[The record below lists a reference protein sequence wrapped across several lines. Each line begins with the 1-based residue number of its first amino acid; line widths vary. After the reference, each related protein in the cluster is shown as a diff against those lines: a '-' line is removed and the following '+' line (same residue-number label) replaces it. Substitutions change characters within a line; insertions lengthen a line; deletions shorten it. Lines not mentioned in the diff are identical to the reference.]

1 MHLDLPSPT
10 YRLDGTHFAHLQ
22 QLRRSLSRSPS
33 KPSRFQLHKS
43 DSPRS
48 PISPLALA
56 RAFSP
61 KAHKPTSP
69 IKTFSES
76 SFGQAV
82 PPKKKFTLR
91 RSTANFKASPRTRQ
105 NSKSP
110 RRNVLGDSPTGGN
123 STTPFYTRI
132 AFGQENDTPAR
143 PSSSDSLE
151 SMDTDCRMFG
161 LNDKPIN
168 FEFAQRRPDL
178 SPGAPVKSSPLKRND
193 GVMNLSGTPTGFS
206 PVAKRRSLQSVSNLG
221 NDFESIFDQVTK
233 RDNIH
238 TVQSPMEDETTM
250 NGFDFS
256 TPINPSQ
263 SPVRRATSLRK
274 STVMQRNANSPRPKP
289 AFDGEFAMPGL
300 AASKSR
306 NRMSLDGAIGQSTTP
321 TQTPFRKSTFDAG
334 RMGLPTP
341 FVRSTAGAS
350 QPHPL
355 SHAHT
360 PSSTTSS
367 VGGFTPMAPPRAP
380 HFAAPPGRLN
390 QSHQFSRSLPIGV
403 PRPHAPEGEH
413 DSFDTPF
420 KSVQQA
426 PVAFS
431 TGLMSKKNRNADEP
445 ANVYVMPD
453 TPSKRQSFPP
463 AQADRT
469 DVIDTPLVKR
479 GGSLFGDWNRPQP
492 QFGTTSTPF
501 SAHVSKLSTESF
513 GKGTSI
519 FGNMSGSLQRRG
531 SIVSVDGDDDLPDSQ
546 SPTAN
551 RTMVDTMADN
561 DASVD
566 DMPPTPTKGHGASSR
581 RSKESSLRRKTF
593 RSRPTI
599 GDDTFAAPEVAN
611 DFNCKSSPNTVAA
624 ASHDKSTSRPRE
636 HLKSTDY
643 DPTSVQASLARD
655 RFLRR
660 TKTLG
665 RPSPLSQQILR
676 TAFLPFS
683 SEANANQPLASIISF
698 GSSSPGSPGLNSS
711 FQPTEQNRL
720 SIAGNRRGSMNFNSS
735 VSTFPPATPTTPRDH
750 SVFFAENKG
759 AIPIGLTKNDVDEA
773 ISSRFHEVKEL
784 DGGEGEFSKVYR
796 VSQPVQGTTSNSPA
810 GSQVWVVKKS
820 KKPYTGKGDR
830 ERKMREVEILY
841 ALRGN
846 EHVLHVNDHWEANSH
861 LYIQTEYCE
870 GGNLRRFLDTV
881 GYSSRLDDFRIWKI
895 LLELSQV
902 SYSRIYIRPVLTMLK
917 GLTFIHN
924 SGYIHLDLK
933 PANILIDFGGSLKI
947 ADFGLASSWPAPKG
961 IDGEGDRHYLA
972 PEALCGRFDKPADVF
987 ALGMMLTE
995 IAGNCVIPENGT
1007 YWTKLRS
1014 GEFEHV
1020 LPSLTWSAD
1029 SSTLSRD
1036 GNGDPILENSLDA
1049 FLMSDEPQPTVQLR
1063 TASSPEE
1070 ELARAPKFMV
1080 DYTDSNTMDQV
1091 VKAMLH
1097 PDPDQRPTA
1106 EQVLQCFGC
1115 QWVDQRRRAGA
1126 TVYEGNFGPGED
1138 VLATYV
1144 LDDTDADM
1152 MDMS

>member
-1 MHLDLPSPT
+1 MAFASYSPHREGGTMHLDLPSPT

-76 SFGQAV
+76 PLGQAA
-82 PPKKKFTLR
+82 PPKKRITLR

-123 STTPFYTRI
+123 TTTPFYTRL

-143 PSSSDSLE
+143 PSSSESFE
-151 SMDTDCRMFG
+151 SMDTDCRKFG
-161 LNDKPIN
+161 LNDKPIK

-178 SPGAPVKSSPLKRND
+178 SPGAPGKSSPLKRND

-206 PVAKRRSLQSVSNLG
+206 PVAKRRSLQGVVANLD
-221 NDFESIFDQVTK
+221 NDFESIFGQALR
-233 RDNIH
+233 RDG
-238 TVQSPMEDETTM
+238 TSQSPMDTEEADDE
-250 NGFDFS
+250 FDFS
-256 TPINPSQ
+256 TPMTSQ
-263 SPVRRATSLRK
+263 SPVRKTSLRK

-289 AFDGEFAMPGL
+289 AFDGEFAVPGL

-306 NRMSLDGAIGQSTTP
+306 TRMSLDASVGQSTTP

-380 HFAAPPGRLN
+380 HFAAPPHRPN

-403 PRPHAPEGEH
+403 PRPYAPDEEH

-453 TPSKRQSFPP
+453 TPSKRQSYPP
-463 AQADRT
+463 AQADKT

-519 FGNMSGSLQRRG
+519 FGNIGGSQQRRG
-531 SIVSVDGDDDLPDSQ
+531 SMVSVDGDDEPLDSQ

-551 RTMVDTMADN
+551 RTMVDTMADS
-561 DASVD
+561 DANTD
-566 DMPPTPTKGHGASSR
+566 DMPPTPTKGHGSTSR

-593 RSRPTI
+593 RSRPSI
-599 GDDTFAAPEVAN
+599 SNDTFAAPELAN
-611 DFNCKSSPNTVAA
+611 DFNS
-624 ASHDKSTSRPRE
+624 
-636 HLKSTDY
+636 
-643 DPTSVQASLARD
+643 
-655 RFLRR
+655 
-660 TKTLG
+660 
-665 RPSPLSQQILR
+665 
-676 TAFLPFS
+676 
-683 SEANANQPLASIISF
+683 SIISF
-698 GSSSPGSPGLNSS
+698 GSSSPVSPRMDSS
-711 FQPTEQNRL
+711 FQPTEPSRL

-773 ISSRFHEVKEL
+773 ISSRFLEVKEL
-784 DGGEGEFSKVYR
+784 DGSEGEFSKVYR
-796 VSQPVQGTTSNSPA
+796 VSHPVEGTTANTPA

-841 ALRGN
+841 ALRGSD
-846 EHVLHVNDHWEANSH
+846 HVLHINDHWEANSH
-861 LYIQTEYCE
+861 LYIQSEYCE

-895 LLELSQV
+895 LLELSQ
-902 SYSRIYIRPVLTMLK
+902 

-972 PEALCGRFDKPADVF
+972 PEALSGRFDKPADVF

-1036 GNGDPILENSLDA
+1036 GNGDPLTENSLDT
-1049 FLMSDEPQPTVQLR
+1049 FLMSDEPQATVQVR

-1080 DYTDSNTMDQV
+1080 DYTDPNTMDQV

-1115 QWVDQRRRAGA
+1115 QWVEQRRRAGA

-1144 LDDTDADM
+1144 LDEVDADM

>member
-10 YRLDGTHFAHLQ
+10 YRLDGQHFAHLQ

-69 IKTFSES
+69 IKTFPES
-76 SFGQAV
+76 PLGQAV

-110 RRNVLGDSPTGGN
+110 RRNVLGDSPIGGN
-123 STTPFYTRI
+123 STTPFYTRST
-132 AFGQENDTPAR
+132 FGQENDTPAR
-143 PSSSDSLE
+143 PSSSESLE
-151 SMDTDCRMFG
+151 SMDTDCRKFG
-161 LNDKPIN
+161 LNDKPIK

-193 GVMNLSGTPTGFS
+193 GVMNLGGTPTGFS

-221 NDFESIFDQVTK
+221 NDFESIFDQVRM
-233 RDNIH
+233 RDSIH
-238 TVQSPMEDETTM
+238 AVQSPMENEETR

-256 TPINPSQ
+256 TPLNPSQ
-263 SPVRRATSLRK
+263 SPMRRATSLRK

-300 AASKSR
+300 AASKTR
-306 NRMSLDGAIGQSTTP
+306 NRMSLDGAIAQSTTP
-321 TQTPFRKSTFDAG
+321 TQTPFKKSIFDAG

-341 FVRSTAGAS
+341 FARSTAGAS

-355 SHAHT
+355 ATAHT

-380 HFAAPPGRLN
+380 HFAAPPSRPN

-403 PRPHAPEGEH
+403 PRPHAPEGDN

-431 TGLMSKKNRNADEP
+431 TGLMSKKNRNADET
-445 ANVYVMPD
+445 ANLYVMPD
-453 TPSKRQSFPP
+453 TPSKRQSYPP
-463 AQADRT
+463 AQADKT

-479 GGSLFGDWNRPQP
+479 GGSLFGDFHRPQP

-501 SAHVSKLSTESF
+501 SAHVSKFSTESF
-513 GKGTSI
+513 GKGISV
-519 FGNMSGSLQRRG
+519 FGNLGASSQRRG
-531 SIVSVDGDDDLPDSQ
+531 SFVSVDGDDDLPDSQ

-551 RTMVDTMADN
+551 RTMAVDSMTDT
-561 DASVD
+561 DANVD
-566 DMPPTPTKGHGASSR
+566 DLPPTPTKTHGASSR

-593 RSRPTI
+593 RSRPSI
-599 GDDTFAAPEVAN
+599 GNDTFAAPEVV
-611 DFNCKSSPNTVAA
+611 DEFNCKSNPETLTA
-624 ASHDKSTSRPRE
+624 ASHDKT
-636 HLKSTDY
+636 HLDSADCNS
-643 DPTSVQASLARD
+643 PSVHASLART

-660 TKTLG
+660 TKTFG

-676 TAFLPFS
+676 TSLLLPFS
-683 SEANANQPLASIISF
+683 AANANPLAASIISF
-698 GSSSPGSPGLNSS
+698 GSSSPGSPGLDSS
-711 FQPTEQNRL
+711 FQPHETNRL

-759 AIPIGLTKNDVDEA
+759 AIPIGLTKNDIDES

-784 DGGEGEFSKVYR
+784 DGSEGEFSKVYR
-796 VSQPVQGTTSNSPA
+796 VSQPVQGSIPNSPA
-810 GSQVWVVKKS
+810 GSNVWVVKKS

-846 EHVLHVNDHWEANSH
+846 NHVLNVNDHWEANSH

-881 GYSSRLDDFRIWKI
+881 GYSSRLDDFRIWKV
-895 LLELSQV
+895 LLELSEV
-902 SYSRIYIRPVLTMLK
+902 RSSILSVRLALT
-917 GLTFIHN
+917 I
-924 SGYIHLDLK
+924 S
-933 PANILIDFGGSLKI
+933 
-947 ADFGLASSWPAPKG
+947 
-961 IDGEGDRHYLA
+961 
-972 PEALCGRFDKPADVF
+972 
-987 ALGMMLTE
+987 
-995 IAGNCVIPENGT
+995 
-1007 YWTKLRS
+1007 
-1014 GEFEHV
+1014 
-1020 LPSLTWSAD
+1020 
-1029 SSTLSRD
+1029 
-1036 GNGDPILENSLDA
+1036 
-1049 FLMSDEPQPTVQLR
+1049 
-1063 TASSPEE
+1063 
-1070 ELARAPKFMV
+1070 
-1080 DYTDSNTMDQV
+1080 
-1091 VKAMLH
+1091 
-1097 PDPDQRPTA
+1097 
-1106 EQVLQCFGC
+1106 
-1115 QWVDQRRRAGA
+1115 
-1126 TVYEGNFGPGED
+1126 
-1138 VLATYV
+1138 
-1144 LDDTDADM
+1144 
-1152 MDMS
+1152 

>member
-1 MHLDLPSPT
+1 MAFASYSPHREGGTMHLDLPSPT

-76 SFGQAV
+76 PLGQAV

-110 RRNVLGDSPTGGN
+110 RRNVLSDSPTGGN

-143 PSSSDSLE
+143 PSSSESFE
-151 SMDTDCRMFG
+151 SMDTDCRKFG
-161 LNDKPIN
+161 LNDKPIK

-221 NDFESIFDQVTK
+221 NDFESIFDQVAK
-233 RDNIH
+233 RDSIH
-238 TVQSPMEDETTM
+238 AVQSPMENEETM
-250 NGFDFS
+250 GGFDFS
-256 TPINPSQ
+256 TPVNASQ
-263 SPVRRATSLRK
+263 SPVRRTTSLRK

-341 FVRSTAGAS
+341 FVRSTAGAA

-367 VGGFTPMAPPRAP
+367 AGGFTPMAPPRAP
-380 HFAAPPGRLN
+380 HFAAPPSRPN

-403 PRPHAPEGEH
+403 PRPHAPEGDH

-431 TGLMSKKNRNADEP
+431 TGLMSKKNRNADEHV
-445 ANVYVMPD
+445 NVYVMPD
-453 TPSKRQSFPP
+453 TPSKRQSYPP
-463 AQADRT
+463 AQADRA

-519 FGNMSGSLQRRG
+519 FGNLNGSLQRRG

-551 RTMVDTMADN
+551 RTMVDTMTDN

-599 GDDTFAAPEVAN
+599 GNDTFAAPEVAN
-611 DFNCKSSPNTVAA
+611 EFNCKSNPSTNPAA
-624 ASHDKSTSRPRE
+624 LRNAS
-636 HLKSTDY
+636 
-643 DPTSVQASLARD
+643 DPLSCEILRLANCETPFVETSVSKV
-655 RFLRR
+655 RFSRR
-660 TKTLG
+660 TTTLG
-665 RPSPLSQQILR
+665 RPSPLSQQI
-676 TAFLPFS
+676 FP
-683 SEANANQPLASIISF
+683 SIISF
-698 GSSSPGSPGLNSS
+698 GSSSPGSPGMDSS
-711 FQPTEQNRL
+711 FQQNEQNRL
-720 SIAGNRRGSMNFNSS
+720 SITGTRRGSMNFNSS

-796 VSQPVQGTTSNSPA
+796 VSQPVQGTTPNSPA

-895 LLELSQV
+895 LLELSQ
-902 SYSRIYIRPVLTMLK
+902 

-947 ADFGLASSWPAPKG
+947 ADFGLASTWPAPKG

-972 PEALCGRFDKPADVF
+972 PEALSGRFDKPADVF

-995 IAGNCVIPENGT
+995 IAGNCVIPENGL

-1014 GEFEHV
+1014 GEFDAV

-1029 SSTLSRD
+1029 SGTLSRD
-1036 GNGDPILENSLDA
+1036 GNGDPILENSLDT
-1049 FLMSDEPQPTVQLR
+1049 FLMSDEPQPTVQVR
-1063 TASSPEE
+1063 SASSPEE

-1080 DYTDSNTMDQV
+1080 DYMDPNTMDQV

-1106 EQVLQCFGC
+1106 EQVLHCFGC

-1126 TVYEGNFGPGED
+1126 TVYEGNFGPDED

-1144 LDDTDADM
+1144 LDDAEADM

>member
-1 MHLDLPSPT
+1 MAFASYSPHREGGTMHLDLPSPT

-69 IKTFSES
+69 IKTYPES
-76 SFGQAV
+76 PLGQSV

-123 STTPFYTRI
+123 TTTPFYTRI
-132 AFGQENDTPAR
+132 AYGQENDTPAGR
-143 PSSSDSLE
+143 PSSSESLE
-151 SMDTDCRMFG
+151 SMDTDCRKFG
-161 LNDKPIN
+161 LNDKPIK

-206 PVAKRRSLQSVSNLG
+206 PVAKRRSLHSVANLS
-221 NDFESIFDQVTK
+221 NDFESIFGDA
-233 RDNIH
+233 RNNA
-238 TVQSPMEDETTM
+238 VQSPMENEETR

-256 TPINPSQ
+256 TPITSQ
-263 SPVRRATSLRK
+263 SPVRRTTSLRK
-274 STVMQRNANSPRPKP
+274 STVMQRNANSPKPKP
-289 AFDGEFAMPGL
+289 AYDGEFAMPGL

-306 NRMSLDGAIGQSTTP
+306 NRMSLDGAVGQSTTP

-350 QPHPL
+350 QTPHPL
-355 SHAHT
+355 SHAETAHT
-360 PSSTTSS
+360 PASTTSS

-380 HFAAPPGRLN
+380 HFAAPPGRQN

-420 KSVQQA
+420 KSVHQA
-426 PVAFS
+426 PVPFS
-431 TGLMSKKNRNADEP
+431 TGLISKKNRNADEGA

-453 TPSKRQSFPP
+453 TPSKRQSYPP
-463 AQADRT
+463 AQADKT

-501 SAHVSKLSTESF
+501 SAHVSKFSTESF
-513 GKGTSI
+513 GKGTSV
-519 FGNMSGSLQRRG
+519 FGNMGGSLGRRG
-531 SIVSVDGDDDLPDSQ
+531 SIISVDGDDDLPDSQ

-551 RTMVDTMADN
+551 RTMVDSMADN
-561 DASVD
+561 DTSVD

-593 RSRPTI
+593 RSRPSI
-599 GDDTFAAPEVAN
+599 GNDTFAAPETVN
-611 DFNCKSSPNTVAA
+611 EFNS
-624 ASHDKSTSRPRE
+624 
-636 HLKSTDY
+636 
-643 DPTSVQASLARD
+643 
-655 RFLRR
+655 
-660 TKTLG
+660 
-665 RPSPLSQQILR
+665 
-676 TAFLPFS
+676 
-683 SEANANQPLASIISF
+683 SIISF
-698 GSSSPGSPGLNSS
+698 GSSSPASPGLDSS
-711 FQPTEQNRL
+711 FQPNEQSRL
-720 SIAGNRRGSMNFNSS
+720 SIGGNRRGSMNFNSS

-796 VSQPVQGTTSNSPA
+796 VSQPVQGSATNSPA

-820 KKPYTGKGDR
+820 KKPYLGKGDR
-830 ERKMREVEILY
+830 DRKMREVEILY

-846 EHVLHVNDHWEANSH
+846 EHVLNVNNHWEANSH

-895 LLELSQV
+895 LLELSQ
-902 SYSRIYIRPVLTMLK
+902 

-972 PEALCGRFDKPADVF
+972 PEALSGRFDKPADVF

-1036 GNGDPILENSLDA
+1036 GNGDPIPENSIDG
-1049 FLMSDEPQPTVQLR
+1049 FLMSDEPHVQVR

-1080 DYTDSNTMDQV
+1080 DYTDANTMDQV

-1097 PDPDQRPTA
+1097 PDPDARPTA

-1138 VLATYV
+1138 VLATYS
-1144 LDDTDADM
+1144 LDDADADM

>member
-1 MHLDLPSPT
+1 MAFASYSPHREGGTMHLDLPSPT

-69 IKTFSES
+69 IKTLPES
-76 SFGQAV
+76 PLDQAV
-82 PPKKKFTLR
+82 PAKKKFTLR

-105 NSKSP
+105 KSKSP
-110 RRNVLGDSPTGGN
+110 RRVLGDSPTSGN
-123 STTPFYTRI
+123 STTPFYAPPI
-132 AFGQENDTPAR
+132 FGQENTPAR
-143 PSSSDSLE
+143 PSSSESLE
-151 SMDTDCRMFG
+151 SMDTDCRKFG
-161 LNDKPIN
+161 LNDKPIK

-206 PVAKRRSLQSVSNLG
+206 PVAKRRSLHSVSNLG
-221 NDFESIFDQVTK
+221 TDFESIFNEPIA
-233 RDNIH
+233 RNSIH
-238 TVQSPMEDETTM
+238 AVQSPMDSDETRTE
-250 NGFDFS
+250 FDFS
-256 TPINPSQ
+256 TPMNQSQ
-263 SPVRRATSLRK
+263 SPVRRTTSLRK
-274 STVMQRNANSPRPKP
+274 STVLQRNANSPRPKP

-306 NRMSLDGAIGQSTTP
+306 NRMSLDSSLNQSTTP

-360 PSSTTSS
+360 PSSTTSG

-380 HFAAPPGRLN
+380 HFAAPPSRPN
-390 QSHQFSRSLPIGV
+390 ASHQFSRSLPIGV
-403 PRPHAPEGEH
+403 PRPHAPEGDH

-420 KSVQQA
+420 KSVQEV

-431 TGLMSKKNRNADEP
+431 TGLLSKKNRNADEP
-445 ANVYVMPD
+445 TNVYVMPD
-453 TPSKRQSFPP
+453 TPSKRQSYPP

-479 GGSLFGDWNRPQP
+479 GGSLFGDFNRPQP

-501 SAHVSKLSTESF
+501 SAHVSKFSTESF
-513 GKGTSI
+513 GKGTGV
-519 FGNMSGSLQRRG
+519 FGNMGGSLQRRG
-531 SIVSVDGDDDLPDSQ
+531 SFVSVDGDDELPDSQ

-551 RTMVDTMADN
+551 RTMIDT
-561 DASVD
+561 DASID

-599 GDDTFAAPEVAN
+599 GNDTFAAPEVN
-611 DFNCKSSPNTVAA
+611 DFNSSM
-624 ASHDKSTSRPRE
+624 
-636 HLKSTDY
+636 
-643 DPTSVQASLARD
+643 
-655 RFLRR
+655 
-660 TKTLG
+660 
-665 RPSPLSQQILR
+665 
-676 TAFLPFS
+676 
-683 SEANANQPLASIISF
+683 ISF
-698 GSSSPGSPGLNSS
+698 GSSSPGSPLDSS
-711 FQPTEQNRL
+711 FQPTETNRL
-720 SIAGNRRGSMNFNSS
+720 SIAGHRRGSMNFNSS
-735 VSTFPPATPTTPRDH
+735 ISTLPPATPTTPRDH
-750 SVFFAENKG
+750 SVFFAEDKG

-773 ISSRFHEVKEL
+773 ISSRFREVKEL

-796 VSQPVQGTTSNSPA
+796 VSQPVQGSPRNSPA

-820 KKPYTGKGDR
+820 KKPYLGVGDR
-830 ERKMREVEILY
+830 NRKMREVEVLY

-846 EHVLHVNDHWEANSH
+846 DHVLNINDHWEHNSH
-861 LYIQTEYCE
+861 LYIQSEYCE

-895 LLELSQV
+895 LLELSQ
-902 SYSRIYIRPVLTMLK
+902 

-1036 GNGDPILENSLDA
+1036 GNGDPIPENNVSLDT
-1049 FLMSDEPQPTVQLR
+1049 FLMSDTDIDPLSTVEVR
-1063 TASSPEE
+1063 AASSPEE
-1070 ELARAPKFMV
+1070 DLARAPKFMI
-1080 DYTDSNTMDQV
+1080 DYTDPNTMDQV

-1097 PDPDQRPTA
+1097 PVPEERPTA

-1115 QWVDQRRRAGA
+1115 QWVDHRRRAGA

-1138 VLATYV
+1138 VLATYALEDV
-1144 LDDTDADM
+1144 DADM

>member
-1 MHLDLPSPT
+1 MAFASYSPHREAGTMHLDLPSPT

-69 IKTFSES
+69 IKTFFES
-76 SFGQAV
+76 PLAQAV
-82 PPKKKFTLR
+82 PAKKKFTLR
-91 RSTANFKASPRTRQ
+91 RPTANFKASPRARQ

-110 RRNVLGDSPTGGN
+110 RRVLGDSPTGAN
-123 STTPFYTRI
+123 STTPFYTRPTV
-132 AFGQENDTPAR
+132 GQENDTPAR

-151 SMDTDCRMFG
+151 SMDTDCRKFG
-161 LNDKPIN
+161 LNDKPIK
-168 FEFAQRRPDL
+168 FEFAHRRPDL
-178 SPGAPVKSSPLKRND
+178 SPGPPVKSSPLKRND

-206 PVAKRRSLQSVSNLG
+206 PVAKRRSLHSVSNLG
-221 NDFESIFDQVTK
+221 TDFESIFD
-233 RDNIH
+233 RNSMH
-238 TVQSPMEDETTM
+238 AVQSPMEEEETQ
-250 NGFDFS
+250 NEFDFS
-256 TPINPSQ
+256 TPANPSQ
-263 SPVRRATSLRK
+263 SPMRRATSLRK

-306 NRMSLDGAIGQSTTP
+306 NRMSLDSSLGQSTTP

-360 PSSTTSS
+360 PSSTTSGL
-367 VGGFTPMAPPRAP
+367 GGMTPMAPPRAP
-380 HFAAPPGRLN
+380 HFAAPPGRPN

-453 TPSKRQSFPP
+453 TPSKRQSYPP

-479 GGSLFGDWNRPQP
+479 GGSLFGDFNRPQP

-501 SAHVSKLSTESF
+501 SAHVSKFSTGSF
-513 GKGTSI
+513 GKGTSV
-519 FGNMSGSLQRRG
+519 FGNMGGSLQRRG
-531 SIVSVDGDDDLPDSQ
+531 SMVSVDGDDDLPDSQ

-551 RTMVDTMADN
+551 RTMVDT
-561 DASVD
+561 DASID

-593 RSRPTI
+593 RSRPSI
-599 GDDTFAAPEVAN
+599 GNDTFAAPEVAN
-611 DFNCKSSPNTVAA
+611 DFNGKSSPHTVAT
-624 ASHDKSTSRPRE
+624 ASHDKSSSPPSRGEQLDSKNCTSSPA
-636 HLKSTDY
+636 
-643 DPTSVQASLARD
+643 QASLTRT

-660 TKTLG
+660 TKRLG
-665 RPSPLSQQILR
+665 RPSPLSRQIL
-676 TAFLPFS
+676 P
-683 SEANANQPLASIISF
+683 SIISF
-698 GSSSPGSPGLNSS
+698 GSSSPGSPLDSS
-711 FQPTEQNRL
+711 FQPAETNRL

-750 SVFFAENKG
+750 SVFFAEDKG

-773 ISSRFHEVKEL
+773 ISSRFREVKEL

-796 VSQPVQGTTSNSPA
+796 VSQSVQGSTQDTPA

-820 KKPYTGKGDR
+820 KKPYTGQGDR
-830 ERKMREVEILY
+830 NRKMREVDILY

-846 EHVLHVNDHWEANSH
+846 DHVLNINDHWEANSH
-861 LYIQTEYCE
+861 LYIQSEYCE

-895 LLELSQV
+895 LLELSQ
-902 SYSRIYIRPVLTMLK
+902 
-917 GLTFIHN
+917 GLTFIHH

-1029 SSTLSRD
+1029 SGTLSRD
-1036 GNGDPILENSLDA
+1036 GNGDPIPESNVSLDT
-1049 FLMSDEPQPTVQLR
+1049 FLMSDTDIEPQSTVQIR
-1063 TASSPEE
+1063 AASSPEE
-1070 ELARAPKFMV
+1070 DLARAPKFMI
-1080 DYTDSNTMDQV
+1080 DYTDPNTMDQV

-1097 PDPDQRPTA
+1097 PVPEERPTS

-1115 QWVDQRRRAGA
+1115 QWVDYRRRAGA

-1138 VLATYV
+1138 ILATYA
-1144 LDDTDADM
+1144 LDDADADM

>member
-69 IKTFSES
+69 IKTFPES
-76 SFGQAV
+76 PLGQAV
-82 PPKKKFTLR
+82 PAKKKFTLR

-110 RRNVLGDSPTGGN
+110 RRVLGDSPTGGN
-123 STTPFYTRI
+123 STTLFYTRPT
-132 AFGQENDTPAR
+132 FGQENDTPAR
-143 PSSSDSLE
+143 PSSSESLE
-151 SMDTDCRMFG
+151 SMDTDCRKFG
-161 LNDKPIN
+161 LNDKPIK

-206 PVAKRRSLQSVSNLG
+206 PVAKRRSLHSVSNLG
-221 NDFESIFDQVTK
+221 TDFESIFD
-233 RDNIH
+233 RNSIH
-238 TVQSPMEDETTM
+238 AVQSPMEDEETR
-250 NGFDFS
+250 NEFDFS
-256 TPINPSQ
+256 TPLNQ
-263 SPVRRATSLRK
+263 SPMRRATSLRK

-306 NRMSLDGAIGQSTTP
+306 NRMSLDGSIGHSTTP

-380 HFAAPPGRLN
+380 HFAAPPARAN

-453 TPSKRQSFPP
+453 TPSKRQSYPP

-479 GGSLFGDWNRPQP
+479 GGSLFGDFNRPQP

-501 SAHVSKLSTESF
+501 SAHVSKFSTESF
-513 GKGTSI
+513 GKGTSV
-519 FGNMSGSLQRRG
+519 FGNLGGSLQRRG
-531 SIVSVDGDDDLPDSQ
+531 SMVSVDGDDDLPDSQ

-551 RTMVDTMADN
+551 RTMVDT

-593 RSRPTI
+593 RSRPSI
-599 GDDTFAAPEVAN
+599 GNDTFAAPEVIN
-611 DFNCKSSPNTVAA
+611 DFNCKSSLNTVTAT
-624 ASHDKSTSRPRE
+624 SHDESHSPRSGGQ
-636 HLKSTDY
+636 LDSVGCDS
-643 DPTSVQASLARD
+643 PSVQASLARTL
-655 RFLRR
+655 FLRR
-660 TKTLG
+660 TKSSG
-665 RPSPLSQQILR
+665 RPSPLSRQTLR
-676 TAFLPFS
+676 TALLLPFRKTT
-683 SEANANQPLASIISF
+683 ANQMSASISF
-698 GSSSPGSPGLNSS
+698 GSSSPGSPLDSS
-711 FQPTEQNRL
+711 FQPNETNRL
-720 SIAGNRRGSMNFNSS
+720 SIGGNRRGSMNFNSS
-735 VSTFPPATPTTPRDH
+735 ISTFPPATPTTPRDH
-750 SVFFAENKG
+750 SIFFAEDKG

-773 ISSRFHEVKEL
+773 ISSRFREVKEL

-796 VSQPVQGTTSNSPA
+796 VSQPVQGSPRNSPA

-820 KKPYTGKGDR
+820 KKPYTGQGDR
-830 ERKMREVEILY
+830 NRKMREVEILY

-846 EHVLHVNDHWEANSH
+846 DHVLHINDHWEANSH
-861 LYIQTEYCE
+861 LYIQSEYCE
-870 GGNLRRFLDTV
+870 GGNLRRFLDTA

-902 SYSRIYIRPVLTMLK
+902 SYI
-917 GLTFIHN
+917 
-924 SGYIHLDLK
+924 
-933 PANILIDFGGSLKI
+933 
-947 ADFGLASSWPAPKG
+947 
-961 IDGEGDRHYLA
+961 
-972 PEALCGRFDKPADVF
+972 
-987 ALGMMLTE
+987 
-995 IAGNCVIPENGT
+995 
-1007 YWTKLRS
+1007 
-1014 GEFEHV
+1014 
-1020 LPSLTWSAD
+1020 
-1029 SSTLSRD
+1029 
-1036 GNGDPILENSLDA
+1036 
-1049 FLMSDEPQPTVQLR
+1049 
-1063 TASSPEE
+1063 
-1070 ELARAPKFMV
+1070 
-1080 DYTDSNTMDQV
+1080 
-1091 VKAMLH
+1091 
-1097 PDPDQRPTA
+1097 
-1106 EQVLQCFGC
+1106 
-1115 QWVDQRRRAGA
+1115 
-1126 TVYEGNFGPGED
+1126 
-1138 VLATYV
+1138 
-1144 LDDTDADM
+1144 
-1152 MDMS
+1152 

>member
-1 MHLDLPSPT
+1 MAFASYSPHREGGTMHLDLPSPT

-69 IKTFSES
+69 IKTFPES
-76 SFGQAV
+76 PLGQAV

-110 RRNVLGDSPTGGN
+110 RRALGDSPTGAN
-123 STTPFYTRI
+123 STTPFYTRPT
-132 AFGQENDTPAR
+132 FGQENDTPAR
-143 PSSSDSLE
+143 PSSSESFE
-151 SMDTDCRMFG
+151 SMDTDCRKFG
-161 LNDKPIN
+161 LNDKPIK

-206 PVAKRRSLQSVSNLG
+206 PVAKRRSLHSVSNLG
-221 NDFESIFDQVTK
+221 TDFESIFDRNST
-233 RDNIH
+233 H
-238 TVQSPMEDETTM
+238 AVQSPMEDEETR
-250 NGFDFS
+250 NEFDFS
-256 TPINPSQ
+256 TPLNLSQ

-306 NRMSLDGAIGQSTTP
+306 NRMSLDSSLGQSTTP

-341 FVRSTAGAS
+341 FVRSTAGAP

-360 PSSTTSS
+360 PSSNTSS

-380 HFAAPPGRLN
+380 HFAAPPSRPN

-453 TPSKRQSFPP
+453 TPSKRQSYPP

-479 GGSLFGDWNRPQP
+479 GGSLFGDFNRPQP

-501 SAHVSKLSTESF
+501 SAHVSKFSTGSF
-513 GKGTSI
+513 GKGTSV

-531 SIVSVDGDDDLPDSQ
+531 SMVSVDGDDDLPDSL

-551 RTMVDTMADN
+551 RTMVDT
-561 DASVD
+561 DASID

-599 GDDTFAAPEVAN
+599 GNDTFAAPEVISE
-611 DFNCKSSPNTVAA
+611 FNS
-624 ASHDKSTSRPRE
+624 
-636 HLKSTDY
+636 
-643 DPTSVQASLARD
+643 
-655 RFLRR
+655 
-660 TKTLG
+660 
-665 RPSPLSQQILR
+665 
-676 TAFLPFS
+676 
-683 SEANANQPLASIISF
+683 SIISF
-698 GSSSPGSPGLNSS
+698 GSSSPGSPLDSS
-711 FQPTEQNRL
+711 FQPTDTNRL

-750 SVFFAENKG
+750 SVFFAEDKG

-773 ISSRFHEVKEL
+773 ISSRFREVKEL

-796 VSQPVQGTTSNSPA
+796 VSQPVQGSAQDTPA

-820 KKPYTGKGDR
+820 KKPYTGQGDR
-830 ERKMREVEILY
+830 NRKMREVDILY

-846 EHVLHVNDHWEANSH
+846 DHVLNINDHWEANSH
-861 LYIQTEYCE
+861 LYIQSEYCE

-895 LLELSQV
+895 LLELSQ
-902 SYSRIYIRPVLTMLK
+902 

-1029 SSTLSRD
+1029 SGTLSRD
-1036 GNGDPILENSLDA
+1036 GNGDPIPENNIHLDT
-1049 FLMSDEPQPTVQLR
+1049 FLMSDTDIEPQSTVQVLA
-1063 TASSPEE
+1063 ASSPEE
-1070 ELARAPKFMV
+1070 DLARAPKFMI
-1080 DYTDSNTMDQV
+1080 DYTDPNTMDQV

-1097 PDPDQRPTA
+1097 PVPEERPTS

-1115 QWVDQRRRAGA
+1115 QWVDYRRRAGA

-1138 VLATYV
+1138 VLATYA
-1144 LDDTDADM
+1144 LDEADADM

>member
-1 MHLDLPSPT
+1 MAFASYSPHREGGTMHLDLPSPT

-69 IKTFSES
+69 IKTFNES
-76 SFGQAV
+76 PLGQAM
-82 PPKKKFTLR
+82 PPKKKFTVR
-91 RSTANFKASPRTRQ
+91 RSTANFRASPRTRQ

-123 STTPFYTRI
+123 TTTPFYTRLT
-132 AFGQENDTPAR
+132 FGQENDTPAR
-143 PSSSDSLE
+143 PSSSESLE
-151 SMDTDCRMFG
+151 SMDTDCRKFG
-161 LNDKPIN
+161 LNDKPIK

-193 GVMNLSGTPTGFS
+193 GIMNLSGTPTGFS
-206 PVAKRRSLQSVSNLG
+206 PVAKRRSLQGVTNLG
-221 NDFESIFDQVTK
+221 NDFESIFDQAAK
-233 RDNIH
+233 RDGTNA
-238 TVQSPMEDETTM
+238 VQSPMETEET
-250 NGFDFS
+250 NSGFDFS
-256 TPINPSQ
+256 TPITSSQ
-263 SPVRRATSLRK
+263 SPVRRTTSLRK

-289 AFDGEFAMPGL
+289 AFDGEFAVPGL

-306 NRMSLDGAIGQSTTP
+306 QRMSLDGAVGQSTTP

-341 FVRSTAGAS
+341 FVRSTSGAS

-380 HFAAPPGRLN
+380 HFAAPPSRPN

-403 PRPHAPEGEH
+403 PRPLAPEGQH

-453 TPSKRQSFPP
+453 TPSKRQSYPP
-463 AQADRT
+463 AQADKT

-519 FGNMSGSLQRRG
+519 FGNMTGSQQRRG
-531 SIVSVDGDDDLPDSQ
+531 SMVSVDGDDDLLDSQ

-566 DMPPTPTKGHGASSR
+566 DMPPTPTKGNGASSR

-593 RSRPTI
+593 RSRPSI
-599 GDDTFAAPEVAN
+599 GNDTFAAPEIN
-611 DFNCKSSPNTVAA
+611 EFNS
-624 ASHDKSTSRPRE
+624 
-636 HLKSTDY
+636 
-643 DPTSVQASLARD
+643 
-655 RFLRR
+655 
-660 TKTLG
+660 
-665 RPSPLSQQILR
+665 
-676 TAFLPFS
+676 
-683 SEANANQPLASIISF
+683 SIISF
-698 GSSSPGSPGLNSS
+698 GSSSPVSP
-711 FQPTEQNRL
+711 R
-720 SIAGNRRGSMNFNSS
+720 NRRGSMNFNSS
-735 VSTFPPATPTTPRDH
+735 ISTFPPATPTTPRDH

-773 ISSRFHEVKEL
+773 ISSRFMEVKEL

-796 VSQPVQGTTSNSPA
+796 VSHPVQGTTANTPA

-846 EHVLHVNDHWEANSH
+846 DHVLHVNDHWEADSH
-861 LYIQTEYCE
+861 LYIQSEYCE

-895 LLELSQV
+895 LLELSQ
-902 SYSRIYIRPVLTMLK
+902 

-972 PEALCGRFDKPADVF
+972 PEALSGRFDKPADVF

-1036 GNGDPILENSLDA
+1036 GNGDPLTENSLDT
-1049 FLMSDEPQPTVQLR
+1049 FLMSDEPQSTVQVR

-1080 DYTDSNTMDQV
+1080 DYTDPNTMDQV

-1115 QWVDQRRRAGA
+1115 QWVEERRRAGA

-1138 VLATYV
+1138 VLATYI
-1144 LDDTDADM
+1144 LDEVDADM

>member
-1 MHLDLPSPT
+1 
-10 YRLDGTHFAHLQ
+10 
-22 QLRRSLSRSPS
+22 
-33 KPSRFQLHKS
+33 
-43 DSPRS
+43 
-48 PISPLALA
+48 
-56 RAFSP
+56 
-61 KAHKPTSP
+61 
-69 IKTFSES
+69 
-76 SFGQAV
+76 
-82 PPKKKFTLR
+82 
-91 RSTANFKASPRTRQ
+91 
-105 NSKSP
+105 
-110 RRNVLGDSPTGGN
+110 
-123 STTPFYTRI
+123 
-132 AFGQENDTPAR
+132 
-143 PSSSDSLE
+143 
-151 SMDTDCRMFG
+151 MDTDCRKFG
-161 LNDKPIN
+161 LNDKPIK

-206 PVAKRRSLQSVSNLG
+206 PVAKRRSLHSVSNLG
-221 NDFESIFDQVTK
+221 TDFESIFD
-233 RDNIH
+233 RNSSH
-238 TVQSPMEDETTM
+238 AVQSPMEDEEAR
-250 NGFDFS
+250 NEFDFS
-256 TPINPSQ
+256 SPMNPSE
-263 SPVRRATSLRK
+263 SPMRRATSLRK

-289 AFDGEFAMPGL
+289 AFDGEFAVPGL

-306 NRMSLDGAIGQSTTP
+306 NRMSLDSSLGQSTTP
-321 TQTPFRKSTFDAG
+321 IQTPYRKSPFDAG

-341 FVRSTAGAS
+341 FARSTAGAS

-380 HFAAPPGRLN
+380 HFAAPPSRPN

-420 KSVQQA
+420 KSLQQV

-431 TGLMSKKNRNADEP
+431 TGLLSKKNRNADEP

-453 TPSKRQSFPP
+453 TPSKRQSYPP

-479 GGSLFGDWNRPQP
+479 GGSLFGDFNRPQP

-501 SAHVSKLSTESF
+501 SAHVSKFSTESF
-513 GKGTSI
+513 GKGTSV
-519 FGNMSGSLQRRG
+519 FGNMGGSLQRRG
-531 SIVSVDGDDDLPDSQ
+531 SFVSVDGDDDLPDSQ

-551 RTMVDTMADN
+551 RTMVDSE
-561 DASVD
+561 ASID

-599 GDDTFAAPEVAN
+599 GTDTFAAPEAGN
-611 DFNCKSSPNTVAA
+611 EFNCKSIPIIAIA
-624 ASHDKSTSRPRE
+624 ASYDKSTLPPRE
-636 HLKSTDY
+636 RLDSADCN
-643 DPTSVQASLARD
+643 SLSAQASFARA
-655 RFLRR
+655 RFMRR
-660 TKTLG
+660 TKRLG
-665 RPSPLSQQILR
+665 RPSPLSRQILR
-676 TAFLPFS
+676 ILLLPLPGC
-683 SEANANQPLASIISF
+683 ETPANHLPASTISF
-698 GSSSPGSPGLNSS
+698 GSSSPGSPQDSS
-711 FQPTEQNRL
+711 FHPTETNRL
-720 SIAGNRRGSMNFNSS
+720 SLAGNRRGSMNFNSS
-735 VSTFPPATPTTPRDH
+735 VTTFPPATPTTPRDH

-759 AIPIGLTKNDVDEA
+759 AIPIGLTKNDVDDA
-773 ISSRFHEVKEL
+773 ISSRFREVKEL

-796 VSQPVQGTTSNSPA
+796 VSQPVRGSPQNSPA

-820 KKPYTGKGDR
+820 KKPYTGKGDQN
-830 ERKMREVEILY
+830 RKLREVEILY

-846 EHVLHVNDHWEANSH
+846 DHVLNINDHWEANSH

-902 SYSRIYIRPVLTMLK
+902 GGAWLCIRLQLTTQQ

-1036 GNGDPILENSLDA
+1036 GNGDPIPENSVSLDT
-1049 FLMSDEPQPTVQLR
+1049 FLMSDTDIDPLSNVQVR
-1063 TASSPEE
+1063 AASSPEE
-1070 ELARAPKFMV
+1070 DLARAPKFMI
-1080 DYTDSNTMDQV
+1080 DYTDPNTMDQV
-1091 VKAMLH
+1091 VKAMLN
-1097 PDPDQRPTA
+1097 PVPEDRPTA
-1106 EQVLQCFGC
+1106 EQVLHCFGC
-1115 QWVDQRRRAGA
+1115 QWVDHRRRAGA

-1138 VLATYV
+1138 VLATYA
-1144 LDDTDADM
+1144 LDDVDADM

>member
-1 MHLDLPSPT
+1 
-10 YRLDGTHFAHLQ
+10 
-22 QLRRSLSRSPS
+22 
-33 KPSRFQLHKS
+33 
-43 DSPRS
+43 
-48 PISPLALA
+48 
-56 RAFSP
+56 
-61 KAHKPTSP
+61 
-69 IKTFSES
+69 
-76 SFGQAV
+76 
-82 PPKKKFTLR
+82 
-91 RSTANFKASPRTRQ
+91 
-105 NSKSP
+105 
-110 RRNVLGDSPTGGN
+110 
-123 STTPFYTRI
+123 
-132 AFGQENDTPAR
+132 
-143 PSSSDSLE
+143 
-151 SMDTDCRMFG
+151 MDTDCRKFG
-161 LNDKPIN
+161 LNDKPIK

-178 SPGAPVKSSPLKRND
+178 SPGVPVKSSPLKRND

-221 NDFESIFDQVTK
+221 NDFESIFDQVAK
-233 RDNIH
+233 RDSIH
-238 TVQSPMEDETTM
+238 AVQSPMETEETLS
-250 NGFDFS
+250 GFDFS
-256 TPINPSQ
+256 TPMNASQ
-263 SPVRRATSLRK
+263 SPVRRTTSLRK

-306 NRMSLDGAIGQSTTP
+306 NRISLDGAIGHSTTP

-341 FVRSTAGAS
+341 FVRSTAGAP

-355 SHAHT
+355 SHAQT
-360 PSSTTSS
+360 PSSATSS
-367 VGGFTPMAPPRAP
+367 AGGFTPMAPPRAP
-380 HFAAPPGRLN
+380 HFAAPPIRPN

-431 TGLMSKKNRNADEP
+431 TGLMSKKNRNADEHV
-445 ANVYVMPD
+445 NVYVMPD
-453 TPSKRQSFPP
+453 TPSKRQSYPP
-463 AQADRT
+463 AQADRA

-519 FGNMSGSLQRRG
+519 FGNMNGSLQRRG

-551 RTMVDTMADN
+551 RTMVDTMTDN

-599 GDDTFAAPEVAN
+599 GNDTFAAPEAAN
-611 DFNCKSSPNTVAA
+611 EFNCKSKPSTFTAA
-624 ASHDKSTSRPRE
+624 PHDATNSQSCVIVNSATCGASLVE
-636 HLKSTDY
+636 
-643 DPTSVQASLARD
+643 TSVARV
-655 RFLRR
+655 RFLSR
-660 TKTLG
+660 TKPLG
-665 RPSPLSQQILR
+665 RPSPLSQQMLR
-676 TAFLPFS
+676 TALLLFYHKS
-683 SEANANQPLASIISF
+683 DTDKVTASIISF
-698 GSSSPGSPGLNSS
+698 GSSSPGSPGMDSS
-711 FQPTEQNRL
+711 VRENEQSRL
-720 SIAGNRRGSMNFNSS
+720 SINGNRRGSMNFNSS

-784 DGGEGEFSKVYR
+784 DGSEGEFSKVYR
-796 VSQPVQGTTSNSPA
+796 VSQPVQGTTASSPA

-820 KKPYTGKGDR
+820 KKPYIGKGDR

-902 SYSRIYIRPVLTMLK
+902 SQS
-917 GLTFIHN
+917 
-924 SGYIHLDLK
+924 
-933 PANILIDFGGSLKI
+933 
-947 ADFGLASSWPAPKG
+947 
-961 IDGEGDRHYLA
+961 
-972 PEALCGRFDKPADVF
+972 
-987 ALGMMLTE
+987 
-995 IAGNCVIPENGT
+995 
-1007 YWTKLRS
+1007 
-1014 GEFEHV
+1014 HV
-1020 LPSLTWSAD
+1020 
-1029 SSTLSRD
+1029 
-1036 GNGDPILENSLDA
+1036 
-1049 FLMSDEPQPTVQLR
+1049 
-1063 TASSPEE
+1063 
-1070 ELARAPKFMV
+1070 
-1080 DYTDSNTMDQV
+1080 
-1091 VKAMLH
+1091 
-1097 PDPDQRPTA
+1097 
-1106 EQVLQCFGC
+1106 
-1115 QWVDQRRRAGA
+1115 
-1126 TVYEGNFGPGED
+1126 
-1138 VLATYV
+1138 
-1144 LDDTDADM
+1144 
-1152 MDMS
+1152 

>member
-69 IKTFSES
+69 IKTYPES
-76 SFGQAV
+76 PLGQAV

-123 STTPFYTRI
+123 SATPFYTRI
-132 AFGQENDTPAR
+132 TFGQENDTPAR
-143 PSSSDSLE
+143 PSSSESLE
-151 SMDTDCRMFG
+151 SMDTDCRKFG
-161 LNDKPIN
+161 LNDKPIK

-178 SPGAPVKSSPLKRND
+178 SPGPPVKSSPLKRND

-206 PVAKRRSLQSVSNLG
+206 PVAKRRSLQGVTNLG
-221 NDFESIFDQVTK
+221 NDFESIFDQAAK
-233 RDNIH
+233 RDGTH
-238 TVQSPMEDETTM
+238 AVQSPMETEETN

-256 TPINPSQ
+256 TPMNPS
-263 SPVRRATSLRK
+263 PRRTTSLRK

-289 AFDGEFAMPGL
+289 AFDGEFAVPGL

-306 NRMSLDGAIGQSTTP
+306 NRMSFDSAVGQSTTP

-341 FVRSTAGAS
+341 FVRSTSGAS

-380 HFAAPPGRLN
+380 HFAAPPNRQN

-403 PRPHAPEGEH
+403 PRPLAPEGEH

-431 TGLMSKKNRNADEP
+431 TGLMSKKNRNADES

-453 TPSKRQSFPP
+453 TPSKRQSYPP
-463 AQADRT
+463 AQADKT

-519 FGNMSGSLQRRG
+519 FGNISGSHQRRG

-551 RTMVDTMADN
+551 RTMVDTMADS
-561 DASVD
+561 DANTD

-593 RSRPTI
+593 RSRPSI
-599 GDDTFAAPEVAN
+599 SNDTFAAPEIVN
-611 DFNCKSSPNTVAA
+611 DFNCKSNMISSSA
-624 ASHDKSTSRPRE
+624 ASCEESTPISKEYLHSENCDTPCVDE
-636 HLKSTDY
+636 
-643 DPTSVQASLARD
+643 SLARN
-655 RFLRR
+655 RLLRQ

-665 RPSPLSQQILR
+665 RPSPLSRQILR
-676 TAFLPFS
+676 TALCS
-683 SEANANQPLASIISF
+683 CSYGSKANECSASVMSF
-698 GSSSPGSPGLNSS
+698 GSSSPGSPRMDSS
-711 FQPTEQNRL
+711 FQPTEQNKL

-735 VSTFPPATPTTPRDH
+735 ISTFPPATPTTPRDH

-773 ISSRFHEVKEL
+773 ISSRFLEVKEL
-784 DGGEGEFSKVYR
+784 DGSEGEFSKVYR
-796 VSQPVQGTTSNSPA
+796 VSHPVEGTTPGSPV

-820 KKPYTGKGDR
+820 KKAYTGKGDR
-830 ERKMREVEILY
+830 ERKLREVEILY

-861 LYIQTEYCE
+861 LYIQSEYCE

-902 SYSRIYIRPVLTMLK
+902 S
-917 GLTFIHN
+917 
-924 SGYIHLDLK
+924 
-933 PANILIDFGGSLKI
+933 
-947 ADFGLASSWPAPKG
+947 
-961 IDGEGDRHYLA
+961 
-972 PEALCGRFDKPADVF
+972 
-987 ALGMMLTE
+987 
-995 IAGNCVIPENGT
+995 
-1007 YWTKLRS
+1007 
-1014 GEFEHV
+1014 
-1020 LPSLTWSAD
+1020 
-1029 SSTLSRD
+1029 
-1036 GNGDPILENSLDA
+1036 
-1049 FLMSDEPQPTVQLR
+1049 
-1063 TASSPEE
+1063 
-1070 ELARAPKFMV
+1070 
-1080 DYTDSNTMDQV
+1080 
-1091 VKAMLH
+1091 
-1097 PDPDQRPTA
+1097 
-1106 EQVLQCFGC
+1106 
-1115 QWVDQRRRAGA
+1115 
-1126 TVYEGNFGPGED
+1126 
-1138 VLATYV
+1138 
-1144 LDDTDADM
+1144 
-1152 MDMS
+1152 